1 MTKVFIELPSHRDA
15 ESPRKLTKSKR
26 LKILVILTKK
36 DVPKILIR
44 LFCTM
49 SVGFNVCC
57 LLTVDRCLQ
66 RNRTP

>member
-36 DVPKILIR
+36 DVPKNIDTSFLYYE
-44 LFCTM
+44 C
-49 SVGFNVCC
+49 GF
-57 LLTVDRCLQ
+57 
-66 RNRTP
+66 